1 MSGLIKG
8 FPPVAELK
16 VDEKEHRRELAKKI
30 NLMNAGKVNCTQTG
44 FTLNTSAT
52 TTTLTDSRLYANTYV
67 DFMPTTAHAAAAK
80 VAGMWVTGQKK
91 GSCTVNHTSSANT
104 DQVFTALI
112 IGTFWLFAICSSP
125 WL

>member
-1 MSGLIKG
+1 MSGLAKG
-8 FPPVAELK
+8 FPAVTEVNSNEA
-16 VDEKEHRRELAKKI
+16 EHRRELAKKL

-80 VAGMWVTGQKK
+80 VAGMWVSGQVK
-91 GSCTVNHTSSANT
+91 GSCTVNHASSANT

-112 IGTFWLFAICSSP
+112 LG
-125 WL
+125 